1 MQSPQPASSPAPT
14 LLESTLSAVAA
25 AVLLRAPLPAQVVA
39 LLRALFPSAA
49 ELLASAPAA
58 DGLGLEVC
66 SLLPAPAAPREQL
79 AAPLPA
85 GGALCFGLRKGP
97 APGELA
103 LMEAFAAALAARLG
117 QLDASLQV
125 RCGVCAVLCRAVPC
139 PRGGAIDWRG
149 GRVRCMGTPTL
160 DCPDRRLRG
169 ACSQACTRVLCHSST
184 FVSRPRP
191 TPPPPRRRP
200 PLRRPRRRRRRP
212 PPLCCLPTASGSQ
225 CRLPPFCC
233 CQGTLNALVFRFT
246 IVPWSS
252 RPVPRQPCRLRAWHL
267 PQQKPLEPHPSQ
279 TACAT
284 SAATTNA
291 IPLN

>member
-184 FVSRPRP
+184 FASRPRP
-191 TPPPPRRRP
+191 TPPPPPAGARLSAAP
-200 PLRRPRRRRRRP
+200 GDAAGGLPR
-212 PPLCCLPTASGSQ
+212 CAA
-225 CRLPPFCC
+225 CRLLL
-233 CQGTLNALVFRFT
+233 GVS
-246 IVPWSS
+246 VGS
-252 RPVPRQPCRLRAWHL
+252 
-267 PQQKPLEPHPSQ
+267 PL
-279 TACAT
+279 
-284 SAATTNA
+284 SAAVRAPST
-291 IPLN
+291 PLYFVSQLSLGAPVLSHASPVD